1 MEHFNLKTLQQVELT
16 GTALPSELLLS
27 KNDRYATYYAPFE
40 FVNESARVVICG
52 ITPGVQQ
59 ALIALKT
66 AKDGLR
72 ADLSTDEILK
82 RAKHAASFAGA
93 MRRNLVELMDFI
105 GLDHWLGLQT
115 CADLFETRQDLVHF
129 TSALRNPVLD
139 QGQNFSGGRAMI
151 SNSYLW
157 SQIHKGL
164 VEEIESLPGDCV
176 FIPLGQGVDAVFEK
190 LASEGIIEINRVLSG
205 LPHASGANAER
216 IAYFCQRK
224 DRDRLSGK
232 TNPEKLDEAR
242 ISLLNRVTELSGGE
256 DRIPTTRGSKVPIPP
271 AANPVQPEPIEK
283 PFAINEGKI
292 KRIYAIGKVKGQPAL
307 FTAKHDRSGRYV
319 LNQKTSSLTRGN
331 TTNRAENK
339 VYVPTLREAA
349 ALLESGDYLINMVTG
364 TGVRALRSH
373 KSVTIEIEQ

>member
-40 FVNESARVVICG
+40 FVNESAKVVICG

-129 TSALRNPVLD
+129 TCIFRPIMNTH
-139 QGQNFSGGRAMI
+139 SGG
-151 SNSYLW
+151 
-157 SQIHKGL
+157 
-164 VEEIESLPGDCV
+164 
-176 FIPLGQGVDAVFEK
+176 
-190 LASEGIIEINRVLSG
+190 
-205 LPHASGANAER
+205 
-216 IAYFCQRK
+216 
-224 DRDRLSGK
+224 
-232 TNPEKLDEAR
+232 T
-242 ISLLNRVTELSGGE
+242 
-256 DRIPTTRGSKVPIPP
+256 
-271 AANPVQPEPIEK
+271 
-283 PFAINEGKI
+283 
-292 KRIYAIGKVKGQPAL
+292 
-307 FTAKHDRSGRYV
+307 
-319 LNQKTSSLTRGN
+319 
-331 TTNRAENK
+331 
-339 VYVPTLREAA
+339 
-349 ALLESGDYLINMVTG
+349 
-364 TGVRALRSH
+364 
-373 KSVTIEIEQ
+373 